1 MRNIHPHAQQ
11 QGGKLYMRFVLLCLM
26 SLTLTSCSNRGIA
39 GPVPNWN
46 REYLPFVESAIVP
59 EYLFEDEEF
68 DVILQV
74 SALRN
79 PNALRGF
86 MAGESDPA
94 NYTYMPGDKILVSTW
109 MQYDP
114 FDFASSPL
122 RSSISVSIP
131 PLSAGTYILVIAT
144 ADSEE
149 WGGTEIKYYGFYGR
163 DRPKHEHETTLEFP
177 ITVLPAEES

>member
-1 MRNIHPHAQQ
+1 MRNKYLHAQLQ
-11 QGGKLYMRFVLLCLM
+11 ASQLYLKFVLLCLM
-26 SLTLTSCSNRGIA
+26 SLTFTSCKTGGFA

-46 REYLPFVESAIVP
+46 REFLPFVKSAIVP
-59 EYLFEDEEF
+59 EYLFEDEQF

-79 PNALRGF
+79 PDALRGF

-94 NYTYMPGDKILVSTW
+94 NYTYMPGDKIHISTW

-122 RSSISVSIP
+122 RSSVLVSIP

-144 ADSEE
+144 ADSAE

-163 DRPKHEHETTLEFP
+163 DRPKHEHESTLEIP